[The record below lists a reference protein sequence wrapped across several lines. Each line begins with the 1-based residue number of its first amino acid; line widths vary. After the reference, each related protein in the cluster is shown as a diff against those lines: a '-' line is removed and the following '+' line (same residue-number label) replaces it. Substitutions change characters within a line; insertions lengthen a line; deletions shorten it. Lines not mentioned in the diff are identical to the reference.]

1 MTRGPRAGRD
11 VYNNHCYFCHG
22 YDGDARTVASRFL
35 QPPPRDFTA
44 LEPGAL
50 SRGDMVRAV
59 TDGRPGSAMMGFTQ
73 TLSRDEIE
81 AVVDFIIETFVEA
94 RRENTR
100 YHTAENGWPDH
111 QRYAAAFPFAL
122 GELALDTAD
131 EELTPAQ
138 LRGKRLFLSS
148 CVVCHDR
155 ARLIDDRTLWDRRTV
170 SYPRGGY
177 SHRDGERAD
186 AISTASLS
194 ARHAAAPPLVNPTP
208 QQRRGEEIFQHNCA
222 FCHARDGSGR
232 NWIGAFLEPRP
243 RDLTSASVAALTPE
257 RLREVIARGVPGSA
271 MPAWETVLDA
281 AQIAAVASYVEAV
294 FARPAADAPRAGQD

>member
-1 MTRGPRAGRD
+1 MTGGPRAGRD
-11 VYNNHCYFCHG
+11 IYNNHCYFCHG

-50 SRGDMVRAV
+50 SRDDMIRAV
-59 TDGRPGSAMMGFTQ
+59 TDGRPGSAMMGFAQ
-73 TLSRDEIE
+73 TLGPDEIE
-81 AVVDFIIETFVEA
+81 AVVDFIRATFVEA

-100 YHTAENGWPDH
+100 YHTTENGWPDH

-138 LRGKRLFLSS
+138 RQGKRLFLSS

-177 SHRDGERAD
+177 SHRDSEGAD
-186 AISTASLS
+186 AISAASLS
-194 ARHAAAPPLVNPTP
+194 ARHDAAPRLVNPTP
-208 QQRRGEEIFQHNCA
+208 QQRRGEEIFQHNCV

-243 RDLTSASVAALTPE
+243 RDLTSASVAALTAE
-257 RLREVIARGVPGSA
+257 QLRAVIARGVSGSA

-281 AQIAAVASYVEAV
+281 AQIAAVASYVEAAFV
-294 FARPAADAPRAGQD
+294 RPAAGATRGARD